1 MSTIFIVI
9 SCTLNTINALGIDV
23 VSTPA
28 GLLLLT
34 AMSTLLFLAIDT
46 YIRD

>member
-1 MSTIFIVI
+1 MSIIFIVI
-9 SCTLNTINALGIDV
+9 SCTLNIINALGV
-23 VSTPA
+23 EVSSTSA
-28 GLLLLT
+28 RLLLLT